1 MRSSRRRAIALS
13 AAVLLLSGCGRRMH
27 VVEEAFQ
34 WEDVLPAGSTVHVRT
49 TNGRVEVSPSHE
61 NAVRIAGSKR
71 WRSGRERDVQFIST
85 RSGNDV
91 YVCAVWGRGR
101 CDERGYQS
109 KGRSFSILRI
119 FSLFN
124 RKASDMVADIEV
136 SLPPG
141 VKIDAGTSNGAI
153 EIEGAAA
160 GVEARSVNGPIKVRE
175 VSGPVSVSTVNG
187 SVSAELDSISSED
200 PLRFETVNGMV
211 KVHLPAYLDG
221 AVQLSTVNGS
231 VSSEFPITVSG
242 VVNRHQI
249 RGQIGASSRPIVLKT
264 VNGSVQ
270 LLKGSGDEANDDAD
284 ADDDPDPDA
293 PVDGAASAAPPA
305 PPAPAVGSAAPT
317 PGTPLTPAP
326 GRRRALKA
334 QRKR

>member
-1 MRSSRRRAIALS
+1 MRSSHRRIAALG
-13 AAVLLLSGCGRRMH
+13 AAVVLLAGCGRRLH
-27 VVEEAFQ
+27 VVDEAFH
-34 WEDVLPAGSTVHVRT
+34 WEDELPAGSTVHVRT

-61 NAVRIAGSKR
+61 SVVRIAGSKR
-71 WRSGRERDVQFIST
+71 WRTGREGDVQFIST
-85 RSGNDV
+85 RSGNDI

-109 KGRSFSILRI
+109 KGRSFSFLRI

-136 SLPPG
+136 ALPPG

-175 VSGPVSVSTVNG
+175 VSGPMSIATING
-187 SVSAELDSISSED
+187 SVSAQLDSISSSD
-200 PLRFETVNGMV
+200 PLRFETVNGTV
-211 KVHLPAYLDG
+211 KVHLPSYLDG

-231 VSSEFPITVSG
+231 VTSDFPISVTGSVS
-242 VVNRHQI
+242 RHQI
-249 RGQIGASSRPIVLKT
+249 RGQIGTSSRPIVLKS

-270 LLKGSGDEANDDAD
+270 LLKGSGEEANDDAD
-284 ADDDPDPDA
+284 ADVDPDPD
-293 PVDGAASAAPPA
+293 VSAADA
-305 PPAPAVGSAAPT
+305 VSPAPAVAPAPPL
-317 PGTPLTPAP
+317 PGARLTPAAP
-326 GRRRALKA
+326 A
-334 QRKR
+334 QRTARKDRRKG

>member
-1 MRSSRRRAIALS
+1 
-13 AAVLLLSGCGRRMH
+13 MH

-71 WRSGRERDVQFIST
+71 WRSGREGDVQFIST

-124 RKASDMVADIEV
+124 RRGSDMVADIEV

-153 EIEGAAA
+153 EIEGAA
-160 GVEARSVNGPIKVRE
+160 GVEARNVNGPIKVRE
-175 VSGPVSVSTVNG
+175 VSGPVSISTVNG

-200 PLRFETVNGMV
+200 SLRFETVNGMV

-249 RGQIGASSRPIVLKT
+249 RGQIGASSRPIVLKS

-270 LLKGSGDEANDDAD
+270 LLKGSGDAANDDAD
-284 ADDDPDPDA
+284 VDDDPDA
-293 PVDGAASAAPPA
+293 AAQGGGTASAAPPAPPA
-305 PPAPAVGSAAPT
+305 PPAPAVGSATAT

-326 GRRRALKA
+326 VRRRALKA
-334 QRKR
+334 QRKG